1 MDAVLG
7 VYQDRVTSDY
17 RAVIFLWEVGLSS
30 RAGVICNLCF

>member
-17 RAVIFLWEVGLSS
+17 RAVNFVGSWTE